1 MPKDNQSKSSADNQS
16 DSKAQND
23 KLSDVQKGGSE
34 KEQAANQQS
43 STQDASLNA
52 EEPQKAQGVE
62 QQIQNFEQQLES
74 KSNSDLKQIAT
85 KLETAER
92 SMLLEKID
100 NQVQTIKDTIVKP
113 GDGASTAAAGAATV
127 AVTANTQTE
136 TTPV

>member
-16 DSKAQND
+16 DSKGQSD
-23 KLSDVQKGGSE
+23 KLLNAQKGGSE
-34 KEQAANQQS
+34 KEQAANQQINN
-43 STQDASLNA
+43 QGASLNA

-100 NQVQTIKDTIVKP
+100 NQVQAIKDTIVKP
-113 GDGASTAAAGAATV
+113 GEAM
-127 AVTANTQTE
+127 TANQQTE
-136 TTPV
+136 NTTV